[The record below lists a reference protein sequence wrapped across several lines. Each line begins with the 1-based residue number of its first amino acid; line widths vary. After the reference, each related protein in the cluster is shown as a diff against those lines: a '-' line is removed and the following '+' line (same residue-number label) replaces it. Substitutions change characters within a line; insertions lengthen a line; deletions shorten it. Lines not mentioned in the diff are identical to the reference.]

1 MKKMQISM
9 ELNPAKPTH
18 GMVKRTGLLL
28 ALSLALSGLAPRAT
42 AENWPAWRGPRGDG
56 TSLETNTP
64 IRWNP
69 AQNLAWKTAVP
80 GLGHSS
86 PIVWGDRIFTATAFP
101 EQAER
106 ALLCFDR
113 RTGQIRWRQTVLTAP
128 LEAKNGENSYASGT
142 PATDG
147 ERVYVAFQDG
157 QQVAVAAVDLDGK
170 PLWLV
175 HPGTFH
181 NDHGFSSSPVLYED
195 KVILSAQSKQGNFL
209 VALRRTDGQILWK
222 SALDNPSNSFGQPLV
237 GALAGRPQL
246 ILCGDKAVTS
256 FDPQSGERLWFVENA
271 STDSVITPVFSEP
284 AGLLLTSSSWP
295 KKELVAIKPDGRGDV
310 TQSKIAWKSAV
321 GAPYVPS
328 PIAVG
333 GFFLTVAESGNELY
347 CFAAATGRILWH
359 EPIGHAHASPVRVG
373 GLVYFLTDQG
383 TTQVIRPGEKYEL
396 VAANELGEKCFASPA
411 ISGGQIF
418 LRGATNLFCI
428 GARAK

>member
-1 MKKMQISM
+1 MLISM
-9 ELNPAKPTH
+9 ELSPANPTH
-18 GMVKRTGLLL
+18 GMVKRLCLLL
-28 ALSLALSGLAPRAT
+28 ALVLALPVLMPRAT

-56 TSLETNTP
+56 ASLETNAPTHWSP
-64 IRWNP
+64 TE
-69 AQNLAWKTAVP
+69 NLAWKTAVP
-80 GLGHSS
+80 GIGHSS

-101 EQAER
+101 EQEER

-128 LEAKNGENSYASGT
+128 LEAKSGENSYASGT

-157 QQVAVAAVDLDGK
+157 KQVAIAAVDCDGK

-175 HPGTFH
+175 RPGTFQ
-181 NDHGFSSSPVLYED
+181 NDHGFSSSPILYED
-195 KVILSAQSKQGNFL
+195 KVILSAQGKQGNFL
-209 VALRRTDGQILWK
+209 VALRRTDGQTLWK
-222 SALDNPSNSFGQPLV
+222 TALDNPSNSFGQPLA
-237 GALAGRPQL
+237 GAVAGRPQ
-246 ILCGDKAVTS
+246 IVLCGDKAVTS
-256 FDPQSGERLWFVENA
+256 FDPKSGERLWFVENT

-295 KKELVAIKPDGRGDV
+295 KRELVAIKPDGRGNV
-310 TQSKIAWKSAV
+310 TQSKIAWKNAP

-333 GFFLTVAESGNELY
+333 GFFLTVAESGNDIY

-373 GLVYFLTDQG
+373 DLVYFLTDQG
-383 TTQVIRPGEKYEL
+383 TTQVIRPGEKYDL
-396 VAANELGEKCFASPA
+396 VAANELGERCFASPA
-411 ISGGQIF
+411 ISGGQIL

-428 GARAK
+428 GAPAK